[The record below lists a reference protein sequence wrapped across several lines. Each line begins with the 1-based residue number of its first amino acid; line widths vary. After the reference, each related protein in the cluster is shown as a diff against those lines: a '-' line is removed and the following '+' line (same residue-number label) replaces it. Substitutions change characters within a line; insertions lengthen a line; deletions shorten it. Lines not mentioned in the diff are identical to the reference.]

1 MFNFFDKQE
10 ETKQKTYDQ
19 EADNKEIIASICF
32 YTTSEG
38 KQVYTDVSIKDYQDS
53 EIAALV
59 NIMNVIGSDS
69 SATDLLEIVKNGFI
83 NSGNVD
89 GLSRLVHFL
98 TLNPPAKLLNDY
110 KQTLEE
116 KERLE
121 PCIKPSNMLK

>member
-1 MFNFFDKQE
+1 MFNFFDKQQE
-10 ETKQKTYDQ
+10 KNHKTENQETNNPET
-19 EADNKEIIASICF
+19 IAAICF

-53 EIAALV
+53 DIAALV

-89 GLSRLVHFL
+89 GLSKLVHFL
-98 TLNPPAKLLNDY
+98 TLDPPQKLLNNY

-116 KERLE
+116 KEHLE
-121 PCIKPSNMLK
+121 PCIKPSHMLK

>member
-1 MFNFFDKQE
+1 MFNFFDKQQE
-10 ETKQKTYDQ
+10 KYTTENQETND
-19 EADNKEIIASICF
+19 KEIIASICF

-38 KQVYTDVSIKDYQDS
+38 NQVYTDVSIKDYQDS
-53 EIAALV
+53 DIAALV

-89 GLSRLVHFL
+89 GLSKLVHFL
-98 TLNPPAKLLNDY
+98 TLDPPQKLLNNY

-116 KERLE
+116 KEHLE
-121 PCIKPSNMLK
+121 PCIKPSHMLK